1 MKHTKLA
8 DTLKTAAVLALTT
21 AIGFLLEAMGLSQTN
36 VITVYILGV
45 LVVAAVTSSRWYST
59 AASLASV
66 LLFNYIFTE
75 PMFVLKAEDAGTQLT
90 LLITFLAAVFTST
103 YTVQIKE
110 KARLSQQDAYLSGV
124 ILDTSQILQKAG
136 EPAGILFAAAT
147 QLNKLLKRDIACFQT
162 DENGLLP
169 PVSFTD
175 HSPHPG
181 SRGPSPDTLEEMS
194 AARRC
199 YMEGQETG
207 AATSILS
214 TAAFHYLP
222 VQSAG
227 TVYGVI
233 GIRMG
238 EVKPDDFENSLA
250 IAILNQC
257 ATSMEKEF
265 ISRKREEETAMAKAE
280 QLRSNLLRSMS
291 HDLRTPLTSI
301 SGNAGVLLNDTGTLD
316 ESHKRRID
324 SDIYDDS
331 MWLIS
336 LVENLLSITRM
347 EGGAVQLH
355 METELLE
362 EVIDEAMRHVNRRHE
377 NHSIQVT
384 QEGDYILAS
393 VDAQLII
400 QVITN
405 LVDNAIKYTPDG
417 SRITIKSY
425 KDNGNAVIEVSDNGP
440 GIPDES
446 KDRIFQMF
454 YTTGHKSADGKR
466 GMGLGLPLCRAIL
479 NAHKG
484 TIEVLDNTPS
494 GSIFRLTLPA
504 EEVSFHE

>member
-59 AASLASV
+59 AASLTSV

-199 YMEGQETG
+199 
-207 AATSILS
+207 
-214 TAAFHYLP
+214 
-222 VQSAG
+222 
-227 TVYGVI
+227 
-233 GIRMG
+233 
-238 EVKPDDFENSLA
+238 
-250 IAILNQC
+250 
-257 ATSMEKEF
+257 
-265 ISRKREEETAMAKAE
+265 
-280 QLRSNLLRSMS
+280 
-291 HDLRTPLTSI
+291 
-301 SGNAGVLLNDTGTLD
+301 
-316 ESHKRRID
+316 
-324 SDIYDDS
+324 
-331 MWLIS
+331 
-336 LVENLLSITRM
+336 
-347 EGGAVQLH
+347 
-355 METELLE
+355 
-362 EVIDEAMRHVNRRHE
+362 
-377 NHSIQVT
+377 
-384 QEGDYILAS
+384 
-393 VDAQLII
+393 
-400 QVITN
+400 
-405 LVDNAIKYTPDG
+405 
-417 SRITIKSY
+417 
-425 KDNGNAVIEVSDNGP
+425 
-440 GIPDES
+440 
-446 KDRIFQMF
+446 
-454 YTTGHKSADGKR
+454 
-466 GMGLGLPLCRAIL
+466 
-479 NAHKG
+479 
-484 TIEVLDNTPS
+484 
-494 GSIFRLTLPA
+494 
-504 EEVSFHE
+504 

>member
-316 ESHKRRID
+316 ESHKRRIY

-331 MWLIS
+331 MWLIN
-336 LVENLLSITRM
+336 LVENLLAVTRIEEGRLNLRITEDLM
-347 EGGAVQLH
+347 DDVITEALH
-355 METELLE
+355 HINRKSEEHHISVESKEEFLL
-362 EVIDEAMRHVNRRHE
+362 AKM
-377 NHSIQVT
+377 
-384 QEGDYILAS
+384 
-393 VDAQLII
+393 DAKLIV
-400 QVITN
+400 QVIIN
-405 LVDNAIKYTPDG
+405 IVDNAIKYTPKNSHIVIRTEKQGKQAIVSISDDG
-417 SRITIKSY
+417 NGIADEIKPRIFDMFYSGANQIADSRRSLGLGLSLCKSII
-425 KDNGNAVIEVSDNGP
+425 NAHGGELTVSDN
-440 GIPDES
+440 
-446 KDRIFQMF
+446 
-454 YTTGHKSADGKR
+454 
-466 GMGLGLPLCRAIL
+466 LP
-479 NAHKG
+479 HG
-484 TIEVLDNTPS
+484 TVFT
-494 GSIFRLTLPA
+494 FTLPA
-504 EEVSFHE
+504 GEVKVYE

>member
-1 MKHTKLA
+1 MKHTKFA
-8 DTLKTAAVLALTT
+8 DTMKTAAVLVLTT
-21 AIGFLLEAMGLSQTN
+21 AIGFLLEMVGLSQTN
-36 VITVYILGV
+36 IITVYILGV
-45 LVVAAVTSSRWYST
+45 LVVAAVTASRWYST

-90 LLITFLAAVFTST
+90 LLITFLAAVSTST

-110 KARLSQQDAYLSGV
+110 KARRSEQDAYRSGV

-136 EPAGILFAAAT
+136 DPADILRAAGA
-147 QLNKLLKRDIACFQT
+147 QLNKLLERDIACFQAK
-162 DENGLLP
+162 DSKLEP
-169 PVSFTD
+169 PVLFTD
-175 HSPHPG
+175 CSARTD
-181 SRGPSPDTLEEMS
+181 SRGPSPDTLEETS

-199 YMEGQETG
+199 FMEGRETG
-207 AATSILS
+207 ASTGTLS

-227 TVYGVI
+227 AVYGVM
-233 GIRMG
+233 GIRVG
-238 EVKPDDFENSLA
+238 QTGPDEFENSLA

-257 ATSMEKEF
+257 ATAVEKEF
-265 ISRKREEETAMAKAE
+265 ISRKREEEAAMNRAE
-280 QLRSNLLRSMS
+280 QLRSNLLRSIS

-301 SGNAGVLLNDTGTLD
+301 SGNAGVLMNDTGTLD
-316 ESHKRRID
+316 EGHRRRIYR
-324 SDIYDDS
+324 DIFDDS

-362 EVIDEAMRHVNRRHE
+362 EIIDEAMRHIKRRHE
-377 NHSIQVT
+377 HHSIHVT
-384 QEGDYILAS
+384 QEGDYILAC
-393 VDAQLII
+393 VDAQLMI

-405 LVDNAIKYTPDG
+405 LVDNAVKYTPEG
-417 SRITIKSY
+417 SSIIIKSY
-425 KDNGNAVIEVSDNGP
+425 QKDGQAIIEVSDNGP
-440 GIPDES
+440 GIPDEA
-446 KDRIFQMF
+446 KDKVFQMF

-479 NAHKG
+479 NAHGG
-484 TIEVLDNTPS
+484 TIEVLDNIPS

-504 EEVSFHE
+504 KEVTFHE

>member
-110 KARLSQQDAYLSGV
+110 KARLSQQDAYRSGV

-227 TVYGVI
+227 TVY
-233 GIRMG
+233 R
-238 EVKPDDFENSLA
+238 N
-250 IAILNQC
+250 
-257 ATSMEKEF
+257 T
-265 ISRKREEETAMAKAE
+265 
-280 QLRSNLLRSMS
+280 
-291 HDLRTPLTSI
+291 
-301 SGNAGVLLNDTGTLD
+301 
-316 ESHKRRID
+316 
-324 SDIYDDS
+324 
-331 MWLIS
+331 
-336 LVENLLSITRM
+336 
-347 EGGAVQLH
+347 
-355 METELLE
+355 
-362 EVIDEAMRHVNRRHE
+362 
-377 NHSIQVT
+377 
-384 QEGDYILAS
+384 
-393 VDAQLII
+393 
-400 QVITN
+400 
-405 LVDNAIKYTPDG
+405 DG
-417 SRITIKSY
+417 
-425 KDNGNAVIEVSDNGP
+425 
-440 GIPDES
+440 
-446 KDRIFQMF
+446 
-454 YTTGHKSADGKR
+454 
-466 GMGLGLPLCRAIL
+466 
-479 NAHKG
+479 
-484 TIEVLDNTPS
+484 
-494 GSIFRLTLPA
+494 
-504 EEVSFHE
+504 

>member
-1 MKHTKLA
+1 MMHTKLA

-110 KARLSQQDAYLSGV
+110 KARLSQQDAYRSGV

-136 EPAGILFAAAT
+136 EPDGILFAAAT

-162 DENGLLP
+162 DGNGILP

-175 HSPHPG
+175 CSPHPG

-194 AARRC
+194 AARKC
-199 YMEGQETG
+199 YMEGNETG

-238 EVKPDDFENSLA
+238 ETEPDDFENSLA

-301 SGNAGVLLNDTGTLD
+301 SGNAGVLLKDAGTLD
-316 ESHKRRID
+316 EAHKHRIY

-377 NHSIQVT
+377 NHSIHVT
-384 QEGDYILAS
+384 QEGDYILAC

-417 SRITIKSY
+417 SSITIKSY

>member
-280 QLRSNLLRSMS
+280 QLRSNLLRSMY
-291 HDLRTPLTSI
+291 HDLRTPLTAQVVATAHQVPTCLATCVTQHQLLAPYEEKGCQILSLP
-301 SGNAGVLLNDTGTLD
+301 SAQGHVSLPALLERLGEMEVDSVLL
-316 ESHKRRID
+316 
-324 SDIYDDS
+324 
-331 MWLIS
+331 
-336 LVENLLSITRM
+336 
-347 EGGAVQLH
+347 EGGAALHWSAVQAGIVNKVQAYLAPKILGGQGAKSPVGGQGFPH
-355 METELLE
+355 PDQALRLAPPTLTRLGEDILLE
-362 EVIDEAMRHVNRRHE
+362 SEVI
-377 NHSIQVT
+377 
-384 QEGDYILAS
+384 G
-393 VDAQLII
+393 
-400 QVITN
+400 
-405 LVDNAIKYTPDG
+405 
-417 SRITIKSY
+417 
-425 KDNGNAVIEVSDNGP
+425 
-440 GIPDES
+440 
-446 KDRIFQMF
+446 
-454 YTTGHKSADGKR
+454 
-466 GMGLGLPLCRAIL
+466 
-479 NAHKG
+479 
-484 TIEVLDNTPS
+484 
-494 GSIFRLTLPA
+494 
-504 EEVSFHE
+504 